1 MLNLTQIELDL
12 ETTICIANGM
22 KEMANADN
30 EFHADEA
37 AMIEGFLH
45 ELRQEHGEF
54 TPENSD
60 VRVELINTLEK
71 QQLFLQCLTY
81 VALADRRVAPEE
93 RALLEKYIT
102 SFSLDITPQDLIG
115 EIGSVFLSRYKGISI
130 FRDEAV
136 SIGKDFGIS
145 EERINDILDS

>member
-1 MLNLTQIELDL
+1 MLDLTQIELDL

-22 KEMANADN
+22 KEMAKADN
-30 EFHADEA
+30 EVHAEEK

-45 ELRQEHGEF
+45 ELQQEHGEISAD
-54 TPENSD
+54 EAG
-60 VRVELINTLEK
+60 VRIELIDTIEK

-93 RALLEKYIT
+93 RALLEKYIQR
-102 SFSLDITPQDLIG
+102 FSLEITPQDLIG
-115 EIGSVFLSRYKGISI
+115 EIGSAFLSRYRGVSI

-136 SIGKDFGIS
+136 ALGKEFGIS
-145 EERINDILDS
+145 DERINEILG